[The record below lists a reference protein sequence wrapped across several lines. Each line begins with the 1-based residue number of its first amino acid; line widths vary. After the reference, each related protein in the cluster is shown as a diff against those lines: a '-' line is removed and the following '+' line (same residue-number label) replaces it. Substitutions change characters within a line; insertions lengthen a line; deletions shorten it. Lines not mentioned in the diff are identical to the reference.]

1 MNIEKLTI
9 GKIAREAS
17 VNVETVRYYQRIGLV
32 TEPVKPMYGFRYY
45 PPETIERIRFI
56 KRAQQLGFSLKDI
69 EDLLALGDGHCKDVE
84 KLAQEKHDQILVQ
97 IKDLTRLKKVLGT
110 LIKDCQEN
118 KPGSNC
124 CPIVKTIS
132 DAI

>member
-1 MNIEKLTI
+1 MSTEKLTI
-9 GKIAREAS
+9 GKVAHEAN
-17 VNVETVRYYQRIGLV
+17 VNVETIRYYQRIGLLA
-32 TEPVKPMYGFRYY
+32 EPAKPMYGFRYY
-45 PPETIERIRFI
+45 PLETIERIRFI

-69 EDLLALGDGHCKDVE
+69 EDLLALGDGHCDDVE
-84 KLAQEKHDQILVQ
+84 KIAEQKYNQILVQ
-97 IKDLTRLKKVLGT
+97 IRDLTRLKKVLGT
-110 LIKDCQEN
+110 LIKDCQAN